1 METTPINDTES
12 EPVQETSVR
21 RIYRKD
27 YATKEE
33 FLEAQKRKRYLRY
46 KEKYERKCNPKKRGP
61 KPKGIKPVDMQD
73 VKRMKITYTSKL
85 LPIYTE
91 RALYTIYSEYFEA
104 ATAVMQS
111 FVKLLADDLR
121 EGTLLNPIITG
132 EKAMEL
138 KDAYLKEREKQAKM
152 HKEVIRRELERQ
164 KEYARSELLRA
175 ENKQPTETTR
185 KIIEELQ
192 QMYQKGD

>member
-1 METTPINDTES
+1 METPPINDTEL

-85 LPIYTE
+85 LPIYAE

-175 ENKQPTETTR
+175 ENKQPPETTR

-192 QMYQKGD
+192 QMYQKDI